1 MTDADKPSSQ
11 ELERTI
17 LRTIMDAD
25 GEESGQ
31 LLAILADRCAP
42 PLHRWF
48 AFRDNRI
55 IALALDAAVR
65 GEVPSE
71 SLAIAGLLSAIS
83 YSDAIDTLAGKGHW
97 RKRETQ
103 HEDSALAAIGGH
115 AGWDE
120 WPGVTASNHSFRSN
134 VELLRDMA
142 ERRRAIDVCR
152 QYAKKMMKAD
162 PRSSCASEVAAMVGS
177 LAQFTSGGREDLTSG
192 AALSKAIEDGQEY
205 RARVDRGEIAKAS
218 WGIAGLDREVPL
230 RAGGLYVLTAPPGVG
245 KTSLALQAASKTAGT
260 AHCGSVLLVSM
271 EMTAADLAAI
281 MASRT
286 LGVGTSAIRDGTMD
300 NLTLMD
306 ARELAAAWHAS
317 GSLLLR
323 DGSGGAVLTAA
334 GIGAWCRARR
344 VAAGGRLAMV
354 VIDYL
359 GLIDASDARQNE
371 YQRLSEATRSLK
383 RLAVDLGVPVVL
395 LSQLNRQGTT
405 PGRDDD
411 GKAKAQP
418 EPRLSDLRG
427 SGSIEQ
433 DADAVIALH
442 RTTTEIAS
450 VMPVRALILKNRRG
464 RVGGIELTFTGATQ
478 EFTEIAPTPAQS
490 RPPTQPKESEDLFHD
505 TKP

>member
-1 MTDADKPSSQ
+1 MTDADKPSSI

-17 LRTIMDAD
+17 LRTIMDAE
-25 GEESGQ
+25 GEASGQ
-31 LLAILADRCAP
+31 LLAILADRCPP

-65 GEVPSE
+65 GEVPSG
-71 SLAIAGLLSAIS
+71 SLAIAGLLSAIT

-97 RKRETQ
+97 RKRNTK

-120 WPGVTASNHSFRSN
+120 WPGINSSNSSFRGN

-162 PRSSCASEVAAMVGS
+162 PRATCSAEVAAMVGE
-177 LAQFTSGGREDLTSG
+177 LAQFTSGGQSDVDSGSALT
-192 AALSKAIEDGQEY
+192 KAIEDGQEY
-205 RARVDRGEIAKAS
+205 RAACERGQITKAT
-218 WGIAGLDREVPL
+218 WGLRSLDESVPL
-230 RAGGLYVLTAPPGVG
+230 RSGGMYVLAAPPGVG
-245 KTSLALQAASKTAGT
+245 KTSLALMAASQTAGKSH
-260 AHCGSVLLVSM
+260 AGSVLLVSM
-271 EMTAADLAAI
+271 EMSSTDLAAI
-281 MASRT
+281 MASRR
-286 LGVGTSAIRDGTMD
+286 LRVGASEIRDGAMD
-300 NLTLMD
+300 DLTRMD
-306 ARELAAAWHAS
+306 AQELAAAWRAA

-334 GIGAWCRARR
+334 GIGAWCRARK
-344 VAAGGRLAMV
+344 VAAGGRLSLV

-359 GLIDASDARQNE
+359 GLIDATDPRQTE

-383 RLAVDLGVPVVL
+383 RLAIDLGCPVIL
-395 LSQLNRQGTT
+395 LSQLNRQGTA
-405 PGRDDD
+405 PARGKDGR
-411 GKAKAQP
+411 AQPQP

-442 RTTTEIAS
+442 RTTTEIAP
-450 VMPVRALILKNRRG
+450 VIPVRALILKNRRG
-464 RVGGIELTFTGATQ
+464 RVGGIELTFTGSRQ
-478 EFTEIAPTPAQS
+478 EFTEIPPPSPTSDRMATVPH
-490 RPPTQPKESEDLFHD
+490 ESEDAF
-505 TKP
+505 K